1 MKVIFV
7 QDVRGR
13 GKRGEVKN
21 VPDGYAQNYLIK
33 RGLAK
38 EANKGNLNTL
48 KRVEANEKAA
58 YEAEKAEAIEIKKQL
73 ENDNTVVQFKSK
85 AGSDGR
91 LFGSLSGKKI
101 VEGLEKQFSIK
112 IDKRKLELP
121 EPVKALGY
129 TNVRVKLFKGVE
141 STIRVHILS
150 LIHI

>member
-58 YEAEKAEAIEIKKQL
+58 YEAEKAEAIQIKKQL

-141 STIRVHILS
+141 STIRVHITEE
-150 LIHI
+150 

>member
-58 YEAEKAEAIEIKKQL
+58 YEAEKADAIKIKKQL
-73 ENDNTVVQFKSK
+73 ESDNTVVQFKSK
-85 AGSDGR
+85 AGTDGR
-91 LFGSLSGKKI
+91 LFGSISGKKI
-101 VEGLEKQFSIK
+101 VEGLGQQFGLK

-129 TNVRVKLFKGVE
+129 TNVKVKLFKGVE
-141 STIRVHILS
+141 STIRVHITEE
-150 LIHI
+150 

>member
-58 YEAEKAEAIEIKKQL
+58 YEAEKADAIKIKKQL
-73 ENDNTVVQFKSK
+73 ESDNTVVQFKSK
-85 AGSDGR
+85 EGTDGR
-91 LFGSLSGKKI
+91 LFGSISGKKI
-101 VEGLEKQFSIK
+101 VEGLEQQFGLK

-129 TNVRVKLFKGVE
+129 TNVKVKLFKGVE
-141 STIRVHILS
+141 STIRVHITEE
-150 LIHI
+150 

>member
-112 IDKRKLELP
+112 IDKRKFNHPNQL
-121 EPVKALGY
+121 
-129 TNVRVKLFKGVE
+129 KLLA
-141 STIRVHILS
+141 ILM
-150 LIHI
+150 

>member
-1 MKVIFV
+1 MKIIFV

-58 YEAEKAEAIEIKKQL
+58 YEAEKADAIKIKKQL
-73 ENDNTVVQFKSK
+73 ESDNTVVQFKSK
-85 AGSDGR
+85 AGTDGR
-91 LFGSLSGKKI
+91 LFGSISGKKI
-101 VEGLEKQFSIK
+101 VEGLEQQFGLK

-129 TNVRVKLFKGVE
+129 TNVKVKLFKGVE
-141 STIRVHILS
+141 STIRVHITEE
-150 LIHI
+150 

>member
-58 YEAEKAEAIEIKKQL
+58 YEAEKADAIKIKKQL
-73 ENDNTVVQFKSK
+73 ESDNTVVQFKSK
-85 AGSDGR
+85 AGTDGR
-91 LFGSLSGKKI
+91 LFGSISGKKI
-101 VEGLEKQFSIK
+101 VEGLEQQFGLK

-141 STIRVHILS
+141 STIRVHITEE
-150 LIHI
+150 

>member
-58 YEAEKAEAIEIKKQL
+58 YEAEKADATKIKKQL
-73 ENDNTVVQFKSK
+73 ESDNTVVQFKSK
-85 AGSDGR
+85 AGTDGR
-91 LFGSLSGKKI
+91 LFGSISGKKI
-101 VEGLEKQFSIK
+101 VEGLEQQFGLK

-129 TNVRVKLFKGVE
+129 TNVKVKLFKGVD
-141 STIRVHILS
+141 STIRVHITEE
-150 LIHI
+150 